1 MLVVDP
7 QAAPTVHTGRASRGL
22 LMNRM
27 LRLRLIGAGIS
38 GGLVAAE
45 LYVVGQVATYLFFPQ
60 LLGAPIVVAAAAAI
74 GFWAAEEAVATHR
87 TVRFV
92 LRTALLMIAAATL
105 AGGLALELRFRL
117 DAQPPD
123 PGVSGAGIQWAIFAS
138 LFYLPQSLLLAV
150 PVVAFLTASL
160 RALLRRYWTTLGR

>member
-1 MLVVDP
+1 MI
-7 QAAPTVHTGRASRGL
+7 
-22 LMNRM
+22 RM
-27 LRLRLIGAGIS
+27 LRLRLIGAGIC

-60 LLGAPIVVAAAAAI
+60 LLGAPIVVAAVPAI

-92 LRTALLMIAAATL
+92 LRTALLMIVAATL
-105 AGGLALELRFRL
+105 AGGLALEARLRL

-123 PGVSGAGIQWAIFAS
+123 PGVSGAGVQWAIFAS

-150 PVVAFLTASL
+150 PVVVALTYSL
-160 RALLRRYWTTLGR
+160 RALLRRYWAALSR

>member
-1 MLVVDP
+1 MI
-7 QAAPTVHTGRASRGL
+7 
-22 LMNRM
+22 RM
-27 LRLRLIGAGIS
+27 FRLRLIGAGIC
-38 GGLVAAE
+38 GGIVAAE

-60 LLGAPIVVAAAAAI
+60 LLGAPIVVAAVAATA
-74 GFWAAEEAVATHR
+74 FWAAEEAVATHR

-105 AGGLALELRFRL
+105 AGGLALEARLRL

-123 PGVSGAGIQWAIFAS
+123 PRVSGAGVQWAIFAS

-150 PVVAFLTASL
+150 PVVVALTYSM
-160 RALLRRYWTTLGR
+160 RALLRRYWAALSR

>member
-1 MLVVDP
+1 MGVVDS
-7 QAAPTVHTGRASRGL
+7 QALPTVTWGASRGL
-22 LMNRM
+22 LMIRM

-38 GGLVAAE
+38 GGLMAVE
-45 LYVVGQVATYLFFPQ
+45 LYVVGQVARYLFFPQ

-74 GFWAAEEAVATHR
+74 DFWAAEEAVATHR

-92 LRTALLMIAAATL
+92 LRTALLMIGAATL
-105 AGGLALELRFRL
+105 AGGVALEIRFRL

-123 PGVSGAGIQWAIFAS
+123 PGAGGAGMQWAIFAS

-150 PVVAFLTASL
+150 PVVVLLTASL
-160 RALLRRYWTTLGR
+160 RALLRRYWATLCR